1 MGGYVVGQIVEI
13 EDYKNKKRRIQ
24 DLKKDLEDLIF
35 ERDNLLYV
43 VCENIQTSY
52 MLTFGSLT
60 YRVNKAFFEY
70 LRLRRKRALI
80 QAKKNRQEKVDLDEI
95 ESKLDSEFIDYKKK
109 LQDKIDELNDALERS
124 KAETLS
130 KEDVIE
136 IKKLYKKIVKKIHPD
151 INPSI
156 TEKEKEL
163 FYKSTDA
170 YKNGDLTSI
179 QIIYDIVY
187 SGDTAD
193 DNALSFDL
201 IEEEIKRLEALVEKI
216 GHSIET
222 IKSIPPY
229 SWRIYVEDEEEKAK
243 KLKELKESLKAY
255 RQAIRTQEE
264 YTKELLRD
272 KND

>member
-1 MGGYVVGQIVEI
+1 MGQIIEI
-13 EDYKNKKRRIQ
+13 DDYKNQKQRVRN
-24 DLKKDLEDLIF
+24 LKKILEDLIF

-43 VCENIQTSY
+43 VCENIQTAY
-52 MLTFGSLT
+52 MLTFGSLN

-95 ESKLDSEFIDYKKK
+95 ETKLDSEFIDYKKK

-163 FYKSTDA
+163 FCKSTDA

-201 IEEEIKRLEALVEKI
+201 NEEIKRLEALLEKI
-216 GHSIET
+216 RHSIET

-264 YTKELLRD
+264 YIKELLRD

>member
-1 MGGYVVGQIVEI
+1 MGQIIEI
-13 EDYKNKKRRIQ
+13 DDYKNQKQRVRN
-24 DLKKDLEDLIF
+24 LKKILEDLIF
-35 ERDNLLYV
+35 ERDNLLCV
-43 VCENIQTSY
+43 VCENIQTAY
-52 MLTFGSLT
+52 MLTFGSIN

-95 ESKLDSEFIDYKKK
+95 ETKLDSEFIDYKKK

-163 FYKSTDA
+163 FCKSTDA

-201 IEEEIKRLEALVEKI
+201 NEEIKRLEALVEKI
-216 GHSIET
+216 RHSIET

-264 YTKELLRD
+264 YIKELLRD

>member
-1 MGGYVVGQIVEI
+1 MVQIVEI
-13 EDYKNKKRRIQ
+13 EDYKNKKKKIH

-43 VCENIQTSY
+43 VFENIQIAY
-52 MLTFGSLT
+52 MLTFGSLN
-60 YRVNKAFFEY
+60 YRVNKAFFDY
-70 LRLRRKRALI
+70 LRLRRKRDLI

-95 ESKLDSEFIDYKKK
+95 ETKLDSEFIDYKKK
-109 LQDKIDELNDALERS
+109 LQNKIYELNNALERS

-163 FYKSTDA
+163 FCKSTDA

-187 SGDTAD
+187 NGDTAD
-193 DNALSFDL
+193 DNVLSFDL

-216 GHSIET
+216 RHSIET
-222 IKSIPPY
+222 IKSIPHY

-243 KLKELKESLKAY
+243 KLKELKESLKSY

-264 YTKELLRD
+264 YIKELLRD